1 MNHIELGRYGED
13 LATHYLKS
21 QGYDV
26 LERNIR
32 YRFGEV
38 DIIAKTE
45 NILIVVEVKTRRT
58 KTYGMPCEAV
68 HWKKKQHIRHVIS
81 MFLATRDIEYESI
94 RFDVIEVYIPQVGD
108 HELRHMKACH
118 L

>member
-13 LATHYLKS
+13 LATNYLKS

-38 DIIAKTE
+38 DIIAKKE
-45 NILIVVEVKTRRT
+45 NMLIVVEVKN
-58 KTYGMPCEAV
+58 KTDPNLWNALRGGALEKETTHTSCHDLCFWQP
-68 HWKKKQHIRHVIS
+68 VI
-81 MFLATRDIEYESI
+81 
-94 RFDVIEVYIPQVGD
+94 
-108 HELRHMKACH
+108 
-118 L
+118 

>member
-13 LATHYLKS
+13 LATNYLKS

-38 DIIAKTE
+38 DIIAKKE
-45 NILIVVEVKTRRT
+45 NMLIVVEVKT
-58 KTYGMPCEAV
+58 
-68 HWKKKQHIRHVIS
+68 
-81 MFLATRDIEYESI
+81 
-94 RFDVIEVYIPQVGD
+94 
-108 HELRHMKACH
+108 
-118 L
+118 

>member
-38 DIIAKTE
+38 DIIAKKE

-58 KTYGMPCEAV
+58 QTYGMPCEAV
-68 HWKKKQHIRHVIS
+68 HWKKKQHVIS
-81 MFLATRDIEYESI
+81 MFLATCDIEYEAI
-94 RFDVIEVYIPQVGD
+94 RFDVIEVYIPQVGEP
-108 HELRHMKACH
+108 ELRHMKACH

>member
-13 LATHYLKS
+13 LATNYLKS

-38 DIIAKTE
+38 DIIAKKE
-45 NILIVVEVKTRRT
+45 NMLIVVEVKTRRT
-58 KTYGMPCEAV
+58 QTYGMPCEAV

-81 MFLATRDIEYESI
+81 MFLVLT
-94 RFDVIEVYIPQVGD
+94 P
-108 HELRHMKACH
+108 EL
-118 L
+118 LEPV